1 MQDLTIA
8 PVERD
13 DIPSIGCIYREAV
26 RHGTAS
32 FELDPP
38 DDQEMARRA
47 DILLAG
53 GFPYFVAR
61 RGGRLLGYAY
71 AGPYRPR
78 PAYRFT
84 LEDSVYVD
92 PAAHGQGIGGLLLAR
107 LIAESER
114 LGFRQMIAV
123 IGDSANQG
131 SIALHRRHGFR
142 HTGVFESVGWKHG
155 LWLDSVLMQRE
166 LGAGAA
172 KPA

>member
-1 MQDLTIA
+1 MQELTIA
-8 PVERD
+8 PVERG
-13 DIPSIGCIYREAV
+13 DIPSIGGIYREAV

-38 DDQEMARRA
+38 DDEEMARRA
-47 DILLAG
+47 DILLTG

-61 RGGRLLGYAY
+61 RGGHLLGYAY

-92 PAAHGQGIGGLLLAR
+92 PAAHGQGIGSLLLAR

-131 SIALHRRHGFR
+131 SIALHRRLGFCL
-142 HTGVFESVGWKHG
+142 TGVFESVGWKHG
-155 LWLDSVLMQRE
+155 RWLDSVLMQRE
-166 LGAGAA
+166 LGRGASE
-172 KPA
+172 PT